1 MALAVAG
8 LGVSMYL
15 TASHLSQGR
24 IPLAC
29 ATGGLVDCERVTTSA
44 ASMVGPVPIA
54 ALGVL
59 WFLVTLLLSVDSARP
74 SKNAQTRARL
84 AWSVAGLAG
93 VFYLVYVELFVAGA
107 ICLWCTVVHALI
119 VGIFLLSVDG
129 LEDAPK
135 EGTV

>member
-1 MALAVAG
+1 
-8 LGVSMYL
+8 
-15 TASHLSQGR
+15 
-24 IPLAC
+24 
-29 ATGGLVDCERVTTSA
+29 
-44 ASMVGPVPIA
+44 
-54 ALGVL
+54 
-59 WFLVTLLLSVDSARP
+59 
-74 SKNAQTRARL
+74 
-84 AWSVAGLAG
+84 VAGLAG